1 MTELRQKEDELNLI
15 EEKAK
20 QKWTEEVCEKVSNAD
35 THSEMWQH
43 FRKLTSYHDEDGVGV
58 LPLLDEHNTAVFD
71 KEGKTEILKNTFF
84 AGAHLKDI
92 PFDEMFK
99 EEMGRDVLH
108 MKNGSVSSN
117 DDWGRDMEFLN
128 GNISL
133 EEVQAVLQ
141 MQRVGIAP
149 GPDEIYSDLLLH
161 AGKQLQSVIHL
172 IYSKSWQEGVI
183 PEDRKQAEVKFL
195 KKVW

>member
-1 MTELRQKEDELNLI
+1 MTELRQKEGELKLI

-43 FRKLTSYHDEDGVGV
+43 FRKLTSYRDEDGVGM

-71 KEGKTEILKNTFF
+71 KEGKAEILKNTFF
-84 AGAHLKDI
+84 AGAHLKDV

-99 EEMGRDVLH
+99 EEVERDVEH

-117 DDWGRDMEFLN
+117 VDWGRDMEFLN

-149 GPDEIYSDLLLH
+149 GPDEITQIFCCIQVS
-161 AGKQLQSVIHL
+161 
-172 IYSKSWQEGVI
+172 IYSRLFI
-183 PEDRKQAEVKFL
+183 
-195 KKVW
+195 

>member
-1 MTELRQKEDELNLI
+1 MYSDFVDTFNKCMEEVVPKKQMRVSGRRKRPPWYNEEVQRARHEVNIVRKSYKRRKTPTTLTELRQKEDELNLI

-43 FRKLTSYHDEDGVGV
+43 FKKLTTYHDEDGVGV

-71 KEGKTEILKNTFF
+71 KEGKAEILKNTFF

-92 PFDEMFK
+92 PFDETFK
-99 EEMGRDVLH
+99 EEVERDAEH
-108 MKNGSVSSN
+108 MKNGCVSSN
-117 DDWGRDMEFLN
+117 VDWGRDMEFSN

-133 EEVQAVLQ
+133 EEV
-141 MQRVGIAP
+141 
-149 GPDEIYSDLLLH
+149 
-161 AGKQLQSVIHL
+161 
-172 IYSKSWQEGVI
+172 
-183 PEDRKQAEVKFL
+183 
-195 KKVW
+195 